1 MEIVART
8 HTLRRAKAITIYS
21 YNMQK
26 IWNFLGALGA
36 VVVLAGCGQKVEVP
50 PAHVG
55 KIMTKD
61 GYQEQL
67 IPTSKF
73 RLSPCWAYCDRLVLL
88 DVSDKAYQESLSI
101 FIPEDKLNLDVAVR
115 ATLSINP
122 QKTTELFNTIAPTSA
137 VGDLSIIEN
146 EQIYRTY
153 ASQII
158 QAEVR
163 EYLSKFSISEI
174 ASSNERINA
183 DLRSVLSK
191 VIEERTPF
199 AVRYVGI
206 TNFKYP
212 KIITDAQE
220 SAAERRE
227 AIQKEEAQLAISK
240 AQLERELQEARLN
253 RAIEKEKAETE
264 AIAQQ
269 VLAQSVDNRVLEL
282 RKLEIQKAWV
292 EKWDG
297 KLPTTVMGD
306 AVPMVQFNK

>member
-1 MEIVART
+1 M
-8 HTLRRAKAITIYS
+8 KAVSILQIGLATTAA
-21 YNMQK
+21 
-26 IWNFLGALGA
+26 ALLLTA
-36 VVVLAGCGQKVEVP
+36 CGNKVEVP

-61 GYQEQL
+61 GYQDTL

-88 DVSDKAYQESLSI
+88 DVSDKAYQETLSI
-101 FIPEDKLNLDVAVR
+101 FIPEDKLNLEVAVR

-122 QKTTELFNTIAPTSA
+122 AKTAELFNTISPAGNE
-137 VGDLSIIEN
+137 GDMSVIGN
-146 EQIYRTY
+146 EQVYRTY

-158 QAEVR
+158 QTEVR

-174 ASSNERINA
+174 ASSNEKINA
-183 DLRSVLSK
+183 DLRNQLGK

-199 AVRYVGI
+199 SVRYVGI

-240 AQLERELQEARLN
+240 AQLERELQEARLK
-253 RAIEKEKAETE
+253 RAIDKEKAETE
-264 AIAQQ
+264 ALAQS

-282 RKLEIQKAWV
+282 RKLENQRAWI
-292 EKWDG
+292 EKWNG
-297 KLPTTVMGD
+297 QLPTTTLGD
-306 AVPMVQFNK
+306 ATPMVKLK